1 MNRPNIEKN
10 AAVEGDERRS
20 PTNLNDVATD
30 LRQTVYVVGTDEAGY
45 GPNLGPLVVGASC
58 WRIRFDASDV
68 GNFADPNAKIEEPDA
83 SQNENASPPKK
94 RAAKTKK
101 TRDAYLPLFDFSL
114 NGVGGDKSQ
123 TDKRQDVADRAESI
137 GARLFQRA
145 NGAVE
150 RLNAALSA
158 ISDRRGIFPLVDSKK
173 LYGATKSL
181 AALERSFW
189 LAALLTNGANAA
201 TRREILT
208 NATFRNA
215 TQLVAREGLAQN
227 DDATKTAAPFVPPW
241 ERDAD
246 FPLPADAKTKKS
258 DDDFHQTLNLI
269 EQELDANDVELIDL
283 SARRV
288 QPLEFNEL
296 ADELGLKSA
305 LIAEVTTSL
314 AVETLLRATRRDG
327 IDDALPGTPPIFI
340 VLCDKLGGRDR
351 YEPLLS
357 TRFPG
362 AKIET
367 VAESRAAS
375 VYRFAARRGVVRGGN
390 VVEFPTETLVEIR
403 FTAKGES
410 NVPTA
415 LASIAAKYF
424 RELSM
429 IPFNEFWRRETN
441 ADRAANA
448 SESVVELRPT
458 AGYPLDAKR
467 FRADVDETRRRLGI
481 GDDVFWRKK

>member
-1 MNRPNIEKN
+1 MNEKN
-10 AAVEGDERRS
+10 VKNEM
-20 PTNLNDVATD
+20 NDDIATGGK
-30 LRQTVYVVGTDEAGY
+30 QTVYVVGTDEAGY

-58 WRIRFDASDV
+58 WRIQFAGSSDCE
-68 GNFADPNAKIEEPDA
+68 NFVDKNADKIVKKRESSVESVRQKKSRNAK
-83 SQNENASPPKK
+83 
-94 RAAKTKK
+94 RKTDFAE
-101 TRDAYLPLFDFSL
+101 RLPLFEFSL
-114 NGVGGDKSQ
+114 NDVGDEGTQVDKTKEVDDS
-123 TDKRQDVADRAESI
+123 DKRFDINLFNRAS
-137 GARLFQRA
+137 
-145 NGAVE
+145 GAVE
-150 RLNAALSA
+150 RLNAALSK

-173 LYGATKSL
+173 LYGASKSL

-189 LAALLTNGANAA
+189 LASLLANGADAA
-201 TRREILT
+201 SRREILT

-215 TQLVAREGLAQN
+215 LQLTAREGV
-227 DDATKTAAPFVPPW
+227 ATDVPPW
-241 ERDAD
+241 ERDGDYA
-246 FPLPADAKTKKS
+246 LPVDAKTKKN
-258 DDDFHQTLNLI
+258 DDEFLQTLN
-269 EQELDANDVELIDL
+269 EVAKELAQNDVELFDL

-288 QPLEFNEL
+288 QPREFNAL
-296 ADELGLKSA
+296 IDELGLKSA

-314 AVETLLRATRRDG
+314 AVETILRAARR
-327 IDDALPGTPPIFI
+327 IATAETPPIFV

-351 YEPLLS
+351 YAPLLS
-357 TRFPG
+357 ARFPG

-367 VAESRAAS
+367 VVESRAAS

-390 VVEFPTETLVEIR
+390 VVDLASEILVEIR

-441 ADRAANA
+441 D
-448 SESVVELRPT
+448 ELRST

-467 FRADVDETRRRLGI
+467 FRADVDEARRRLGI